1 MNTMV
6 NTCLHRHS
14 VLLQLFEMVL
24 GFVYLYQPFCTL
36 AINTVGV
43 LMLTKNILFCLE
55 KIQNQVIPTLFL
67 SSLSS
72 SLHIFL
78 IAMLIYL

>member
-1 MNTMV
+1 MHILFEMLLLQPAVTTTLMNTMI

-24 GFVYLYQPFCTL
+24 GFVSLYQPFCTL

-43 LMLTKNILFCLE
+43 LMLTKNIFCL
-55 KIQNQVIPTLFL
+55 
-67 SSLSS
+67 
-72 SLHIFL
+72 
-78 IAMLIYL
+78 